1 MSTEIRLSSAYVYP
15 VKSLR
20 GVRVDSLTIEH
31 GCVVGD
37 RLWMLIDDYGN
48 FMHQRDYP
56 QMATV
61 QVQIDGASIVLTSK
75 IGQTLTLHATPTAG
89 SLQIEYVRMW
99 RRAAPVVA
107 VSSEADEWFTE
118 ALGVKCRIVRHASG
132 HIGLNVPTNEVDAT
146 LQDATPF
153 HLMSDDSLADLIGRM
168 GRSIPMI
175 RFRPNITVAGA
186 TPYAEDEWKRFRI
199 GEHAFHWA
207 KPCKRCVLTT
217 TDHLSGARES
227 TEPLRTLATYRRWGN
242 DVVFGH
248 YFTTTSRSGQLRV
261 GDPVIVDG
269 RDRAAG

>member
-1 MSTEIRLSSAYVYP
+1 MSTEIRLSSTYVYP

-37 RLWMLIDDYGN
+37 RLWMLIDEYGH

-61 QVQIDGASIVLTSK
+61 QVQNDGASTVLTSQ
-75 IGQTLTLHATPTAG
+75 IGQTLTLHATPAAG
-89 SLQIEYVRMW
+89 SLQIEYVRIW

-107 VSSEADEWFTE
+107 VSTEADEWFTE

-132 HIGLNVPTNEVDAT
+132 HLGLDVPTNEVDAT

-153 HLMSDDSLADLIGRM
+153 HLTSDDSLADLIGRM

-186 TPYAEDEWKRFRI
+186 TPYAEDGWKRFRI
-199 GEHAFHWA
+199 GEHAFQWA
-207 KPCKRCVLTT
+207 KPCTRCVLTT

-227 TEPLRTLATYRRWGN
+227 KEPLRTLATYRRWGN
-242 DVVFGH
+242 EVVFGH

-261 GDPVIVDG
+261 GDPVMVDH
-269 RDRAAG
+269 